1 MIQVLTSNQLFC
13 QTTKMAMKG
22 LPMIFCVALLFTL
35 ESAYVEAYSIFPI
48 DSGDVRIGR
57 KLLNA
62 TTPAPVAAVAED
74 KSFFEQVEEFYED
87 KNNFAMYL
95 VLPCIVL
102 VYGGCSAIYCCY
114 KCRQQLCSKKKGKGK
129 DDDDDDGGKHSTM
142 ANQTNDK
149 MSLIG
154 GSPEN
159 PGKKAAANQIRPA
172 SKASISDVNV
182 GMGNETPLPWAIPE
196 KEDKPS
202 PAIVKLPPA
211 YSDFQTNQQANNLQ
225 NMQNF
230 NPQLQQAQ
238 MQGMQQPMPYNPNA
252 FPMQMM
258 QHPNSMYQPTIIPI
272 PVPMDY
278 HDSKRNNRRDRRLSR
293 EDSYDDMDD
302 YHSPPRNQRKQS
314 NNRRNSNSP
323 WSGKQSKHDDFDDSD
338 DDYYSRQGRSN
349 GNSRRDSPRNSRTP
363 DRGKHGRERRRSDD
377 RNGNHRDYSPTREDN
392 MSARSDKR
400 RSSPER
406 RSDDRKSRRPDD
418 RRSKDRGYSP
428 TDTRDRP
435 SREDTMSAR
444 STKRTRSPDERK
456 GRRSDDRDPDERRY
470 SPTNPRNRPSR
481 EDTMSARSDKRRSA
495 LDEKDDPKPRKINE
509 VKPTPQK
516 PKIADKPSDT
526 NPDKK
531 DNPPKKPPPRP
542 AQPAKKPQN
551 KNQQD
556 DRIMS
561 PPPPY
566 EGHERRN
573 SLDAVFEAAENPGN
587 RKGPAKPSYNPNPT
601 IRVISQTKGG
611 GPVSGME
618 MAKQAAEML
627 RVDNPNIGRKKPKR
641 LVFVAE

>member
-1 MIQVLTSNQLFC
+1 MNT
-13 QTTKMAMKG
+13 
-22 LPMIFCVALLFTL
+22 
-35 ESAYVEAYSIFPI
+35 
-48 DSGDVRIGR
+48 
-57 KLLNA
+57 

-129 DDDDDDGGKHSTM
+129 DEDNDDDKNRAM

-172 SKASISDVNV
+172 SKASVSDVNV

-196 KEDKPS
+196 KEDKQPS

-211 YSDFQTNQQANNLQ
+211 YSDFQTNQQANNIQ

-252 FPMQMM
+252 FQMQMM
-258 QHPNSMYQPTIIPI
+258 QHPNAMYQPTIIPI
-272 PVPMDY
+272 PMPMDY
-278 HDSKRNNRRDRRLSR
+278 QDSKRNNRRDRRLSR

-302 YHSPPRNQRKQS
+302 YHPPPRNQRKQS
-314 NNRRNSNSP
+314 NNRRNSNSSR
-323 WSGKQSKHDDFDDSD
+323 SGKQSKHDDFDDSD
-338 DDYYSRQGRSN
+338 DDYNPRQGRS

-377 RNGNHRDYSPTREDN
+377 RNGHHRDYSPSREDT
-392 MSARSDKR
+392 MSARSDNR
-400 RSSPER
+400 RSSPKR
-406 RSDDRKSRRPDD
+406 RSEDRKSRRPED
-418 RRSKDRGYSP
+418 RRTKDRGYSP
-428 TDTRDRP
+428 TDPRDRP

-444 STKRTRSPDERK
+444 STRRTRSPDERK
-456 GRRSDDRDPDERRY
+456 GRRSDDRDPDEHQY
-470 SPTNPRNRPSR
+470 SPTNPRNIPSR
-481 EDTMSARSDKRRSA
+481 EDTMSARSDKRRS
-495 LDEKDDPKPRKINE
+495 DGKDDPKPPRKINE

-516 PKIADKPSDT
+516 PKIDDKPSDT
-526 NPDKK
+526 NPEKRDN
-531 DNPPKKPPPRP
+531 NPPKKPPPRP

-573 SLDAVFEAAENPGN
+573 SLDAVFEAAGNPGN
-587 RKGPAKPSYNPNPT
+587 TKGPARPSYNPNPT

>member
-1 MIQVLTSNQLFC
+1 MNT
-13 QTTKMAMKG
+13 
-22 LPMIFCVALLFTL
+22 
-35 ESAYVEAYSIFPI
+35 
-48 DSGDVRIGR
+48 
-57 KLLNA
+57 

-129 DDDDDDGGKHSTM
+129 DEDNDDDKNRAM

-172 SKASISDVNV
+172 SKASVSDVNV

-196 KEDKPS
+196 KEDKQPS

-211 YSDFQTNQQANNLQ
+211 YSDFQTNHQANNIQ

-252 FPMQMM
+252 FQMQMM
-258 QHPNSMYQPTIIPI
+258 QHPNAMYQPTIIPI
-272 PVPMDY
+272 PMPMDY
-278 HDSKRNNRRDRRLSR
+278 QDSKRNNRRDRRLSR

-302 YHSPPRNQRKQS
+302 YHPPPRNQRKQS
-314 NNRRNSNSP
+314 NNRRNSNSSR
-323 WSGKQSKHDDFDDSD
+323 SGKQSKHDDFDDSD
-338 DDYYSRQGRSN
+338 DDYNPRQGRS

-377 RNGNHRDYSPTREDN
+377 RNGHHRDYSPSTEDT
-392 MSARSDKR
+392 MSARSDNR
-400 RSSPER
+400 RSSPKR
-406 RSDDRKSRRPDD
+406 RSDDRKSRRPED
-418 RRSKDRGYSP
+418 RRTKDRGYSP
-428 TDTRDRP
+428 TDPRDRP

-444 STKRTRSPDERK
+444 STRRTRSPD
-456 GRRSDDRDPDERRY
+456 DDRDPDEHRY

-481 EDTMSARSDKRRSA
+481 EDTMSARSDKRRS
-495 LDEKDDPKPRKINE
+495 DGKDDPKPPRKINE

-516 PKIADKPSDT
+516 PKIDDKPSDT
-526 NPDKK
+526 NPDKR
-531 DNPPKKPPPRP
+531 DNNPPKKPPPRP

-587 RKGPAKPSYNPNPT
+587 KKGPARPSYNPNPT

>member
-1 MIQVLTSNQLFC
+1 M
-13 QTTKMAMKG
+13 
-22 LPMIFCVALLFTL
+22 
-35 ESAYVEAYSIFPI
+35 
-48 DSGDVRIGR
+48 
-57 KLLNA
+57 NA

-392 MSARSDKR
+392 MSARSVKR

-481 EDTMSARSDKRRSA
+481 EDTMSARFDKRRSA

>member
-1 MIQVLTSNQLFC
+1 MNT
-13 QTTKMAMKG
+13 
-22 LPMIFCVALLFTL
+22 
-35 ESAYVEAYSIFPI
+35 
-48 DSGDVRIGR
+48 
-57 KLLNA
+57 

-129 DDDDDDGGKHSTM
+129 DEDNDDDKNRAM

-172 SKASISDVNV
+172 SKASVSDVNV

-196 KEDKPS
+196 KEDKQPS

-211 YSDFQTNQQANNLQ
+211 YSDFQTNQQANNIQ

-252 FPMQMM
+252 FQMQMM
-258 QHPNSMYQPTIIPI
+258 QHPNAMYQPTIIPI
-272 PVPMDY
+272 PMPMDY
-278 HDSKRNNRRDRRLSR
+278 QDSKRNNRRDRRLSR

-302 YHSPPRNQRKQS
+302 YHPPPRNQRKQS
-314 NNRRNSNSP
+314 NNRRNSNSSR
-323 WSGKQSKHDDFDDSD
+323 SGKQSKHDDFDDSD
-338 DDYYSRQGRSN
+338 DDYNPRQGRS

-377 RNGNHRDYSPTREDN
+377 RNGHHRDYSPSREDT
-392 MSARSDKR
+392 MSARSDNR
-400 RSSPER
+400 RSSPKR
-406 RSDDRKSRRPDD
+406 RSDDRKSRRPED
-418 RRSKDRGYSP
+418 RRTKDRGYSP
-428 TDTRDRP
+428 TDPRDRP

-444 STKRTRSPDERK
+444 STRRTRSPDERK
-456 GRRSDDRDPDERRY
+456 GRRSDDRDPDEHQY
-470 SPTNPRNRPSR
+470 SPTNPRNIPSR
-481 EDTMSARSDKRRSA
+481 EDTMSARSDKRRS
-495 LDEKDDPKPRKINE
+495 DGKDDPNPPRKINE

-516 PKIADKPSDT
+516 PKIDDKPSDT
-526 NPDKK
+526 NPDKR
-531 DNPPKKPPPRP
+531 DNNPPKKPPPKP

-587 RKGPAKPSYNPNPT
+587 KKGPARPSYNPNPT

>member
-1 MIQVLTSNQLFC
+1 M
-13 QTTKMAMKG
+13 
-22 LPMIFCVALLFTL
+22 
-35 ESAYVEAYSIFPI
+35 
-48 DSGDVRIGR
+48 
-57 KLLNA
+57 NA

-406 RSDDRKSRRPDD
+406 RSDDRKSRRPDN
-418 RRSKDRGYSP
+418 RRTKDRGYSP